1 MAEYEEQRGSSFDD
15 RQEQLAATIG
25 AHFGFAADHKALAS
39 IETDETV
46 RASLFPSPFPC
57 PFLLICLPVG
67 SKLQQLTQ
75 ISLPP
80 VLFASTPPNPSPV
93 LLLWGWSLTG
103 TVMLQVR
110 SFLDD
115 ASCPGLVAKY
125 DNHNQEAGVVR
136 ALHASPTGTG
146 RTFT

>member
-46 RASLFPSPFPC
+46 R
-57 PFLLICLPVG
+57 
-67 SKLQQLTQ
+67 
-75 ISLPP
+75 
-80 VLFASTPPNPSPV
+80 
-93 LLLWGWSLTG
+93 
-103 TVMLQVR
+103 

-125 DNHNQEAGVVR
+125 DNHNQEAGV
-136 ALHASPTGTG
+136 
-146 RTFT
+146 